1 MCHEYPITLPV
12 YYIMKK
18 VIITAAVT
26 GAATF
31 PSQSPYLPITPRE
44 ISDAA
49 VGAWEAGA
57 AVVHIHARDPKD
69 GRPSADLDLYRE
81 IVTNIKS
88 RCDAVIG
95 ITTGGGAGMT
105 VEQRAATVSLFK
117 PELASLNMGSI
128 NFSMHFLLDRVR
140 DWRFDWEKEYVQGSR
155 DYIFP
160 NTFASL
166 EKITTIMKAHQ
177 TKPELEIYDTSH
189 LYNAHYLFQK
199 GFLEF
204 PLHMQFV
211 LGVLGGTQATVYDLV
226 HLKSTA
232 DRLFK
237 DQYTWSVIGTGWPS
251 EFRLGAVALTM
262 GGHIRVGLEDNIL
275 IDKGKLAESNA
286 QLVSR
291 MRHICEELGS
301 EVATPAEAREMIG
314 LKGMAKVGF

>member
-1 MCHEYPITLPV
+1 
-12 YYIMKK
+12 MKK

-31 PSQSPYLPITPRE
+31 PSQSPYIPITPKE
-44 ISDAA
+44 IADEA

-57 AVVHIHARDPKD
+57 AVAHIHARDPKD
-69 GRPSADLDLYRE
+69 GRPSADVELYRE
-81 IVTNIKS
+81 IITDIKARS
-88 RCDAVIG
+88 DVVVG
-95 ITTGGGAGMT
+95 ITTGAGAGMT
-105 VEQRAATVSLFK
+105 IEQRTATISLFR

-128 NFSMHFLLDRVR
+128 NFSMHPLLDRVKE
-140 DWRFDWEKEYVQGSR
+140 WKFAWEKEYVEGSR

-166 EKITTIMKAHQ
+166 EKVTAIMKDNQ

-189 LYNAHYLFQK
+189 LYNAHYLVQG

-226 HLKSTA
+226 HLKNTA
-232 DRLFK
+232 DRLFG
-237 DQYTWSVIGTGWPS
+237 DQYTWSVIGTGWPN

-262 GGHIRVGLEDNIL
+262 GGHIRVGLEDNLL
-275 IDKGKLAESNA
+275 IAKGELAKSNE
-286 QLVSR
+286 QLVAK

-301 EVATPAEAREMIG
+301 GVATPAEARKMIG
-314 LKGMAKVGF
+314 LKGMERVNF

>member
-1 MCHEYPITLPV
+1 
-12 YYIMKK
+12 MKN

-31 PSQSPYLPITPRE
+31 PSQSPYIPITPKE
-44 ISDAA
+44 IADAA

-69 GRPSADLDLYRE
+69 GRPSSDVDLYRE
-81 IVTNIKS
+81 IVTDIKS
-88 RCDAVIG
+88 RCDVVIG

-105 VEQRAATVSLFK
+105 VEQRTATVSLFK

-128 NFSMHFLLDRVR
+128 NFSMHLLLDRIKE
-140 DWRFDWEKEYVQGSR
+140 WKFDWEKEYVERSR

-166 EKITTIMKAHQ
+166 EKVTTIMKEHQ
-177 TKPELEIYDTSH
+177 TRPELEIYDTSH
-189 LYNAHYLFQK
+189 LYNAQYLVQK

-262 GGHIRVGLEDNIL
+262 GGHIRVGLEDNLL
-275 IDKGKLAESNA
+275 IAKGELARSNE
-286 QLVSR
+286 QLVAK

-301 EVATPAEAREMIG
+301 SVATPAEARAMIR
-314 LKGMAKVGF
+314 LKGMDKVAF